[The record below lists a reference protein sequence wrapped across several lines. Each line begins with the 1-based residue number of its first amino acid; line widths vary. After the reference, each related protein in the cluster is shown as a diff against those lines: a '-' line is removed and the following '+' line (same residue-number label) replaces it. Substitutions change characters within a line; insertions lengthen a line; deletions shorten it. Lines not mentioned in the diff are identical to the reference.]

1 MIYGKTLRPRNF
13 SIFNFKSKSE
23 TKKNKLTQIMY
34 FIFLIISSFMLKNT
48 KHTRFNLNFTSKF
61 TTKKVN
67 VDTLLFCFL
76 TKNYKTKR

>member
-48 KHTRFNLNFTSKF
+48 KHTRFNLNFTSKLK
-61 TTKKVN
+61 KKVN
-67 VDTLLFCFL
+67 VSTLLFCFFKEKL
-76 TKNYKTKR
+76 QD